1 MKELQIKVG
10 DIFQN
15 VGRKDGSIYLV
26 TATQLNQHGEETY
39 EIEYFYTFGK
49 VSKYCKTIYEP
60 SYLRSIISKGSWKH
74 FPVKE

>member
-39 EIEYFYTFGK
+39 EIEYLSTGK
-49 VSKYCKTIYEP
+49 VSKYYKTIYEP
-60 SYLRSIISKGSWKH
+60 SHLRSIISKGTWKH
-74 FPVKE
+74 YPVKE